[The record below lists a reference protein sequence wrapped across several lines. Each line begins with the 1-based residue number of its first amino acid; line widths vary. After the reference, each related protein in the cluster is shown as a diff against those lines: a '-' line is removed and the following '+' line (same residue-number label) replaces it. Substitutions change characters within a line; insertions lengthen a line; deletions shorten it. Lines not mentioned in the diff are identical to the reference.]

1 MLLLTSIWSGCRLAK
16 LRMDR
21 TADVGVVGLGAMGS
35 AALWRL
41 ASRGASVV
49 GFERFEPGHAFGSS
63 HGATRIFRAAYFEDT
78 RYVPLLLAALE
89 WWRKLELESS
99 HELLAQVGGLMIGPP
114 DGPLISGSLKSV
126 EEHRLPHRILDRAAM
141 AASYPQHKLATGDIA
156 ILDELAGV
164 LRAEQSIRACVAL
177 AQDRGAAVHKR
188 ALVQRIE
195 PGSKHVDIAV
205 DGENVRVGHA
215 VVCAGPW
222 LPDLISMPGC
232 ALEIERQVITWF
244 RSAAEASFAPNRF
257 PAFVRELADG
267 TIGFGIP
274 DMGDGFVKVGIHHGD
289 GEIVH
294 PDSMDRSVQRRD
306 YETTESFAAAH
317 IDGLLPAVAKSM
329 VCLYTNSPDSHF
341 IVGQVPGVPN
351 VTIVSPCSGHGFK
364 FTPLIG
370 EIAADLALKGGTDY
384 AIEMFSPNRFAL
396 SAASDRVGTFEG
408 G

>member
-1 MLLLTSIWSGCRLAK
+1 
-16 LRMDR
+16 MDR
-21 TADVGVVGLGAMGS
+21 TADVAVVGLGAMGS

-49 GFERFEPGHAFGSS
+49 GYERFEPGHEFGSS

-89 WWRKLELESS
+89 LWRRLEKESAR
-99 HELLAQVGGLMIGPP
+99 ELLLQVGGLMIGPP

-126 EEHRLPHRILDRAAM
+126 REHHLPHRILDGAAM
-141 AASYPQHKLATGDIA
+141 AASHPQHKLAADDVA

-164 LRAEQSIRACVAL
+164 LRAEESISACVAL
-177 AQDRGAAVHKR
+177 AQDSGAAVHNR
-188 ALVQRIE
+188 ALIQRIE
-195 PGSKHVDIAV
+195 PGSTYVDITV
-205 DGENVRVGHA
+205 DGENFRVRHA

-222 LPDLISMPGC
+222 LPDLISIPGC
-232 ALEIERQVITWF
+232 DFEIERQVLTWF
-244 RSAAEASFAPNRF
+244 KSWNAESFAPNRF

-274 DMGDGFVKVGIHHGD
+274 DMGDGLIKVGIHHGD

-294 PDSMDRSVQRRD
+294 PDSMDRSVQPRD
-306 YETTESFAAAH
+306 YETTESFAADY
-317 IDGLLPAVAKSM
+317 IDGLLPSVAKAT

-341 IVGQVPGVPN
+341 IVGQAPGIPN
-351 VTIVSPCSGHGFK
+351 LTIVSPCSGHGFK
-364 FTPLIG
+364 FAPLIG

>member
-1 MLLLTSIWSGCRLAK
+1 
-16 LRMDR
+16 MDR
-21 TADVGVVGLGAMGS
+21 TADVAVVGLGAMGS

-89 WWRKLELESS
+89 WWRRLELESAR
-99 HELLAQVGGLMIGPP
+99 ELLAQIGCVMIGPP
-114 DGPLISGSLKSV
+114 DGPLFSGSLKSV

-141 AASYPQHKLATGDIA
+141 AASYPQHKLATGDVA

-164 LRAEQSIRACVAL
+164 LRAEESIRACIAL
-177 AQDRGAAVHKR
+177 AQDRGASVHNR

-195 PGSKHVDIAV
+195 PGSTHVDIAL
-205 DGENVRVGHA
+205 DGQTVRVRHA

-222 LPDLISMPGC
+222 LPDLMSIPGC
-232 ALEIERQVITWF
+232 ELEIERQVITWF
-244 RSAAEASFAPNRF
+244 RSASPDEFSPDRF

-274 DMGDGFVKVGIHHGD
+274 DMGDGLIKVGIHHGD
-289 GEIVH
+289 GEIVR

-306 YETTESFAAAH
+306 YETTESFAAAYL
-317 IDGLLPAVAKSM
+317 DGLLPSVAKAT

-341 IVGQVPGVPN
+341 VIGQIPGVPN

-364 FTPLIG
+364 FAPLIG
-370 EIAADLALKGGTDY
+370 EIAADLALNGGTDH
-384 AIEMFSPNRFAL
+384 AIDMFAPNRFAP
-396 SAASDRVGTFEG
+396 STASDRVSTLRG
-408 G
+408 GRGE